1 LTKSA
6 STLALIKAEKP
17 DMKKITSYNE
27 INQKSRGEEESR
39 VGERI
44 GEDRRPMDGNGELIG
59 HRRPRCGL

>member
-39 VGERI
+39 VE
-44 GEDRRPMDGNGELIG
+44 
-59 HRRPRCGL
+59 